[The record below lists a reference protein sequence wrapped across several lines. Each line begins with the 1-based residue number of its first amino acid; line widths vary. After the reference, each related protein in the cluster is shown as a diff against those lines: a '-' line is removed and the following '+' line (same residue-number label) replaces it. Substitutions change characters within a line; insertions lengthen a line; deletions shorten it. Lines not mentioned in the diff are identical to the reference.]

1 MARRNSL
8 NRIVGG
14 VALSTL
20 LLLSACDKDALTPP
34 TASNVPAE
42 LQDVFTRY
50 VAIGN
55 SITAGMQ
62 GFGISDATQ
71 LQAYPVLLAQQLG
84 LDVPTLANPV
94 TKEFNVPLLQG
105 PGCPPPIINI
115 FTQERIGGAD
125 QTTCLYRTEP
135 IPEFI
140 NNLAFPGADVAETF
154 DYYDPAVAGS
164 FTDVFKTFLLGGR
177 TQLEIA
183 TELEPT
189 FITVWIGS
197 GDALNAIQDQA
208 DPGNASIY
216 PDAAQFAAWYSELM
230 DGLDAIGSI
239 LGGVLIGAVQV
250 GGAPYVSVGGAYF
263 QAAQQIPTL
272 TVDANCLATAPI
284 PGSAQ
289 TASVLVPFH
298 YGAVLMGQ
306 AAAGIPT
313 TLDCSVPQV
322 ITATEAAALIATIAQ
337 YNAVIEQAA
346 DDLGWIYVD
355 PNELLL
361 QLAQDPTAIRPFPAF
376 SDLDPQHL
384 TAPFGWA
391 LSTDGLHPSAS
402 AQVLVANALIAAIN
416 AEYGTTI
423 DLIATQ

>member
-1 MARRNSL
+1 MTRRNRL

-14 VALSTL
+14 VALGTL
-20 LLLSACDKDALTPP
+20 LLLSACDKDTLTPP
-34 TASNVPAE
+34 TASNVPVE
-42 LQDVFTRY
+42 LQDVFMRY
-50 VAIGN
+50 VAIGT

-62 GFGISDATQ
+62 GFGINDATQ
-71 LQAYPVLLAQQLG
+71 LQAYPVLLARQLG
-84 LDVPTLANPV
+84 LDVPTLTNPV
-94 TKEFNVPLLQG
+94 TKEFNVPLMHG
-105 PGCPPPIINI
+105 PGCPPPIVNI

-125 QTTCLYRTEP
+125 QTTCLFRTEP

-140 NNLAFPGADVAETF
+140 NNVAFPGADVVETF
-154 DYYDPAVAGS
+154 DYYDPAIVGS
-164 FTDVFKTFLLGGR
+164 VTDVFKTFLLGGS

-189 FITVWIGS
+189 FVTVWIGS
-197 GDALNAIQDQA
+197 GDALNAIQDQT
-208 DPGNASIY
+208 DPGNANLY
-216 PDAAQFAAWYSELM
+216 PDPAQFAAWYGELM
-230 DGLDAIGSI
+230 DGLAAIGSI
-239 LGGVLIGAVQV
+239 EGGVLLGAVQV
-250 GGAPYVSVGGAYF
+250 TGAPYVSVGGAYF

-284 PGSAQ
+284 PGSAG

-306 AAAGIPT
+306 AAAGVPT

-322 ITATEAAALIATIAQ
+322 ITADEAAALIVTVAQ
-337 YNAVIEQAA
+337 YNAAIEQAA
-346 DDLGWIYVD
+346 DDLGWIYLD

-376 SDLDPQHL
+376 SDQDPQHL

-402 AQVLVANALIAAIN
+402 AHVLVANALIEAIN
-416 AEYGTTI
+416 TEYATSI
-423 DLIATQ
+423 DPIATQ

>member
-8 NRIVGG
+8 NRMVGG
-14 VALSTL
+14 VLLGTL

-34 TASNVPAE
+34 TASNVPLD
-42 LQDVFTRY
+42 LQDVFMRY

-62 GFGISDATQ
+62 GFGINDATQ
-71 LQAYPVLLAQQLG
+71 LEAYPVLLAQQLG
-84 LDVPTLANPV
+84 LDVPTLTNPV
-94 TKEFNVPLLQG
+94 TKEFNVPLMHG

-125 QTTCLYRTEP
+125 QTTCLFRTEP

-140 NNLAFPGADVAETF
+140 NNLAFPGADVVETF
-154 DYYDPAVAGS
+154 DYYDPAIVGS
-164 FTDVFKTFLLGGR
+164 VTDVFKTFLLGGR

-183 TELEPT
+183 TELQPT
-189 FITVWIGS
+189 FVTVWIGN
-197 GDALNAIQDQA
+197 GDALDAIQDQA
-208 DPGNASIY
+208 DPGNASLY
-216 PDAAQFAAWYSELM
+216 PDAAQFAAWYGELT
-230 DGLDAIGSI
+230 DSLAAIGSI
-239 LGGVLIGAVQV
+239 QGGVLIGAVQV
-250 GGAPYVSVGGAYF
+250 TGAPYVSVGGAYF

-284 PGSAQ
+284 PGSTQ

-306 AAAGIPT
+306 ASAGVPT

-322 ITATEAAALIATIAQ
+322 ITADEAAALTVTVAQ

-346 DDLGWIYVD
+346 DDLGWIYLD

-361 QLAQDPTAIRPFPAF
+361 QLALDQTAIRPFPAF
-376 SDLDPQHL
+376 SDQDPQHL

-391 LSTDGLHPSAS
+391 LSTDGLHPSA
-402 AQVLVANALIAAIN
+402 AAHVVVANALIEAIN
-416 AEYGTTI
+416 TEYGTTI
-423 DLIATQ
+423 DIIPTQ